1 MPHFYITLGSVLIA
15 LTLADTFFTVFNY
28 NERGLLVNRAIA
40 WEWRFLNWLF
50 RPLGL
55 QTRSRIYRAMTGFTL
70 LSGILIWVAG
80 IVVGFAFIYW
90 GAQDL
95 GSLAMLDDAP
105 DGFVGALYFSIAQF
119 STVGVDN
126 VEARSNIISILSVSE
141 TLSSVLLLS
150 MVITYLVNIFNSI
163 EDLRKYCACFTSRS
177 EQVDSPLTALAPFL
191 PREEP
196 SSLENHLANTRQAMN
211 SYFDSIA
218 ADHSAI
224 YFNSGKPRF
233 MMPFAVFFTAG
244 TIEGLS
250 YGLGAG
256 HPNSLLPELLR
267 LSESL
272 ESNRRQIYTLFRWR
286 EPDGGDPLGINAF
299 TEAAEVAARIP
310 EDKPLADPGLI
321 NRKPLPVRVAK
332 NLNVK
337 AYKEQQKQ
345 EQLQTPEAYVARFVR
360 LRQVVT
366 RLAQLDPPDD
376 WRKEYDLYAAWIKD
390 APITDDFIRRISGL
404 FDYRPVVKV
413 GPDSSGAPLS
423 MYGWQSEDGSDN

>member
-1 MPHFYITLGSVLIA
+1 MPHFYITLGAILIT

-40 WEWRFLNWLF
+40 WEWKFLHWLF

-55 QTRSRIYRAMTGFTL
+55 HTRSKIYRAMTGFTL

-80 IVVGFAFIYW
+80 IVLGFAFVYL
-90 GAQDL
+90 GALDM
-95 GSLAMLDDAP
+95 GSLKVENGAP
-105 DGFVGALYFSIAQF
+105 GGFAGALYFSVAQF

-126 VEARSNIISILSVSE
+126 VDPQTNIISLLSVFE

-163 EDLRKYCACFTSRS
+163 EDLRTYCACFPSRRD
-177 EQVDSPLTALAPFL
+177 QVGSPLGSLAAFL

-196 SSLENHLANTRQAMN
+196 SSLENHLAETRQAMN

-224 YFNSGKPRF
+224 FFNSGRARF

-256 HPNSLLPELLR
+256 HPTSKLPELAR
-267 LSESL
+267 ITESL
-272 ESNRRQIYTLFRWR
+272 ESNRRQIYKLFRWR
-286 EPDGGDPLGINAF
+286 EPEGARPLGKDAF
-299 TEAAEVAARIP
+299 TLAAEVAARIP
-310 EDKPLADPGLI
+310 KDKPLADPGLL

-337 AYKEQQKQ
+337 AYKEQFKQ

-366 RLAQLDPPDD
+366 RLAQIDPPTD
-376 WRKEYDLYAAWIKD
+376 WAAEYDMYAKWVQEVA
-390 APITDDFIRRISGL
+390 ITDDFIRRISGL
-404 FDYRPVVKV
+404 FDYRPVVMV

-423 MYGWQSEDGSDN
+423 MYGWQSQDVSSD